1 MRKILDSGHS
11 KPKDLG
17 LKLALDSGIP
27 RIDLGIDSRLD
38 QWGRVN
44 NEPQMQKILHSVSR
58 MHSKGPRYYLCH
70 PQCYQVSLAQFLRR
84 FLSSFVICDPKPQYR
99 PRHYLKASLACMDND
114 RADFDNVAWDRN
126 VEAWGKSQKLFR
138 RVSTL
143 RRIESFVTQKFG
155 KTATWVTPMMIG
167 SRSSAAE
174 IGNFVAGVCLVPTST
189 RAGVCFWNL

>member
-1 MRKILDSGHS
+1 
-11 KPKDLG
+11 
-17 LKLALDSGIP
+17 
-27 RIDLGIDSRLD
+27 
-38 QWGRVN
+38 
-44 NEPQMQKILHSVSR
+44 
-58 MHSKGPRYYLCH
+58 
-70 PQCYQVSLAQFLRR
+70 
-84 FLSSFVICDPKPQYR
+84 
-99 PRHYLKASLACMDND
+99 MDND

-189 RAGVCFWNL
+189 RARVCFWNL